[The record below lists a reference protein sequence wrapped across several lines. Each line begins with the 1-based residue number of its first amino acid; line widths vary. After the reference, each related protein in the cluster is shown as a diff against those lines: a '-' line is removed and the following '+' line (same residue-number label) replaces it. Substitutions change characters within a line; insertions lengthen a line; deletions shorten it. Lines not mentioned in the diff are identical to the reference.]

1 MLFLYLLH
9 ITVLVLVHGVFVVLL
24 MLLHMAKQI
33 QNLISLQMLTREMV
47 ETDLIKQV
55 SNFLD

>member
-24 MLLHMAKQI
+24 MLHMATQI
-33 QNLISLQMLTREMV
+33 QNLISLRMLTREMV
-47 ETDLIKQV
+47 ETVI
-55 SNFLD
+55 S